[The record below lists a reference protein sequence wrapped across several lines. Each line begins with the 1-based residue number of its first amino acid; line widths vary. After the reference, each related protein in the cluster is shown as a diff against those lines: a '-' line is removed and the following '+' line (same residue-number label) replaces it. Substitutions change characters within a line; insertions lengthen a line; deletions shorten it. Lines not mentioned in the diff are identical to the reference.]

1 MRRRLA
7 ALIRKEFIHILRDMR
22 SLTIIFLMPVIMILV
37 YSYAITFD
45 IKDIQ
50 LALLDE
56 SRSPESRRLVEH
68 LTGSHYFVIA
78 DEVISRNEIEGTF
91 LNRRAIAVLIIPNTY
106 AADLRTGMIAPV
118 QIVVDGSNANT
129 AVIAVNYLRSALLNY
144 SLKLNPQFPQP
155 LRIEP
160 RVWYNPDLKSTHFIV
175 PGLLAVI
182 MMMVCALLTSVT
194 IAREHET
201 GTMEQIFVSPIHPYE
216 IVVGKITPYILL
228 AMLDGFAVLLFA
240 RLVFDVPFRGS
251 ALLFVALSIVFV
263 YASLSIG
270 LLISTRVRTQQA
282 AMMFSLLSTM
292 LPSFLLSGF
301 LYPIASLPKVL
312 RLISHVVPAKYF
324 LTIDRGIILKG
335 IGFSHL
341 YEPTLFLF
349 IFGTIVLA
357 ASISSFKSHLE

>member
-129 AVIAVNYLRSALLNY
+129 AVIAVNYFTQAQSSIPPAAAHRTPGVVQPRSQKHPLYRPRPAGGHHDDGVRAADLSDHCARARDRHHGADFRLTHP
-144 SLKLNPQFPQP
+144 SL
-155 LRIEP
+155 
-160 RVWYNPDLKSTHFIV
+160 
-175 PGLLAVI
+175 
-182 MMMVCALLTSVT
+182 
-194 IAREHET
+194 
-201 GTMEQIFVSPIHPYE
+201 
-216 IVVGKITPYILL
+216 
-228 AMLDGFAVLLFA
+228 
-240 RLVFDVPFRGS
+240 
-251 ALLFVALSIVFV
+251 
-263 YASLSIG
+263 
-270 LLISTRVRTQQA
+270 
-282 AMMFSLLSTM
+282 
-292 LPSFLLSGF
+292 
-301 LYPIASLPKVL
+301 
-312 RLISHVVPAKYF
+312 
-324 LTIDRGIILKG
+324 
-335 IGFSHL
+335 
-341 YEPTLFLF
+341 
-349 IFGTIVLA
+349 
-357 ASISSFKSHLE
+357 